1 MACRER
7 VPLLRA
13 KVLID
18 FGSFSHKCQPMTV
31 KEPGKSSIQIRIQ
44 RQPTTRVTL
53 KRSHRR
59 NLDVNGVVG
68 VSATPDNT
76 HNISAESYSVLRHGV
91 CQSVIFPNLIAYSES
106 LSLM

>member
-1 MACRER
+1 MARQGR

-13 KVLID
+13 MVFND

-31 KEPGKSSIQIRIQ
+31 KEPGKSSIQTSNP
-44 RQPTTRVTL
+44 RQPTTRMTL

-76 HNISAESYSVLRHGV
+76 HNISAESYSVLLHGV
-91 CQSVIFPNLIAYSES
+91 CQPTCLPS
-106 LSLM
+106 